1 MRLSRVS
8 GLALAAVI
16 VPAACRES
24 TGPSQPVPPAAISWI
39 EWTAAVAKG
48 QAESLR
54 VSGGVPCPYGVVW
67 GVTVSGSEVLV
78 TGRVY
83 DRNVPCLDN
92 GTGAGS
98 DTVFALTGL
107 AAQAYA
113 VGAPMLDLISYSPR
127 QQIVG
132 SFDVGGSSDT
142 TPEFAGE
149 ATLTMDSTGCWRAQP
164 WSAGTAPRLALAA
177 PPPLTPMW
185 PGWNA
190 FVIGQLVAGSPAA
203 CGDARSVSASTLV
216 VYVALY

>member
-1 MRLSRVS
+1 MRLSRLS

-24 TGPSQPVPPAAISWI
+24 TGPSQPSPPAAISWI

-54 VSGGVPCPYGVVW
+54 VSGGVPCSYGVVW

-107 AAQAYA
+107 APKPYA
-113 VGAPMLDLISYSPR
+113 VAAPMLDLVSSDPIER
-127 QQIVG
+127 VVG
-132 SFDVGGSSDT
+132 SFDVGTTPDT
-142 TPEFAGE
+142 TPEFAGI
-149 ATLTMDSTGCWRAQP
+149 AAVTVDSAGCWRAQP
-164 WSAGTAPRLALAA
+164 AGALPLALSSPPALTSTSGWQAWSAFLIGRL
-177 PPPLTPMW
+177 
-185 PGWNA
+185 
-190 FVIGQLVAGSPAA
+190 VVGSPAA